1 MPQAAGEILLS
12 EVKPERGIAMKKKR
26 SLNLI
31 ARIGLFFLI
40 LGLGTLAAL
49 VMGETK
55 GLALADLSGASVQAV
70 ATTLQDQV
78 WYAGLSDGPQ
88 PTGIYRS
95 DDRGLTWQMVN
106 SGPGLPVN
114 ALAVH
119 PANESV
125 LYAGTAGGPL
135 TTATSVWRSDDG
147 GQTWHKFFLSLPANP
162 YRLVPAVTALAVD
175 PQQPEVL
182 YVGTDGQGVYR
193 FDEKRLGYELLGGL
207 SLYNAYVKDVVI
219 GPDSQIYAL
228 TNNGLFV
235 TRGDSWQKL
244 ESLPEVAVSLAVAP
258 SDPQTLYAGC
268 PSSGAYRSTDGGQT
282 WESISHGLGIVPGVA
297 LRVTALAVD
306 EWDSQRV
313 VAGTA
318 YGLGSRLA
326 GQGIYESRDGGH
338 HWTKVGDADGLVKRL
353 ITADGAIYAATTTG
367 LRRYGN
373 LSEPAPTISLSDLR
387 RLASPTANQV
397 LILSLTVGLA
407 IVALLG
413 RLEWITGRVRCRA

>member
-1 MPQAAGEILLS
+1 
-12 EVKPERGIAMKKKR
+12 MKKKR
-26 SLNLI
+26 RLNLI
-31 ARIGLFFLI
+31 ARIGLFMLI
-40 LGLGTLAAL
+40 LSLGTLAAL

-55 GLALADLSGASVQAV
+55 GLALADLSGASVQAI
-70 ATTLQDQV
+70 APTLQNQV
-78 WYAGLSDGPQ
+78 WYAGLSGGPQ

-106 SGPGLPVN
+106 AGPGLPMN

-119 PANESV
+119 PTDDRV

-135 TTATSVWRSDDG
+135 TTANSVWRSDDG

-162 YRLVPAVTALAVD
+162 ARLVPAVTALAVD

-219 GPDSQIYAL
+219 GPDSQIYTL

-258 SDPQTLYAGC
+258 GDPQTLYAGC

-282 WESISHGLGIVPGVA
+282 WEPISRGLGMVPGVA

-306 EWDSQRV
+306 EQDSQRV

-318 YGLGSRLA
+318 YGLGNRLA
-326 GQGIYESRDGGH
+326 GQGIYESKDGGQL
-338 HWTKVGDADGLVKRL
+338 WTKVGDSDGLINRL
-353 ITADGAIYAATTTG
+353 IIADGAIYAATTTG

-373 LSEPAPTISLSDLR
+373 LSAPAPTISLSDLR
-387 RLASPTANQV
+387 RLASPTGNQA

-407 IVALLG
+407 IVVLLG
-413 RLEWITGRVRCRA
+413 RPEWITDRMGSE